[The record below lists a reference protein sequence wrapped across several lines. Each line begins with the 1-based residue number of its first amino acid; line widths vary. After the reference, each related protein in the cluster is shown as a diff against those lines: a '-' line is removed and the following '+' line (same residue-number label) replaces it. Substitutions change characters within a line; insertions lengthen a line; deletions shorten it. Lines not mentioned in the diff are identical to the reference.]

1 MIKFISYAK
10 IRPPIVVPSFFYL
23 LLKDILV
30 SITLSEDVS
39 TQDTAFLL
47 LKLDFEELIFK
58 AF

>member
-1 MIKFISYAK
+1 MQKFDPLLWSH
-10 IRPPIVVPSFFYL
+10 PFFYL

-47 LKLDFEELIFK
+47 LKLDFEELTFK